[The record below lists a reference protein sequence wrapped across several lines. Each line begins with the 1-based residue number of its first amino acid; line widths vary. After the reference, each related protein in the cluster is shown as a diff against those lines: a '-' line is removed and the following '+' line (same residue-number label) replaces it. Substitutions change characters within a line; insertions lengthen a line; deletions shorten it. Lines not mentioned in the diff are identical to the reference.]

1 MKGDALSGGLSM
13 VKARAVLAVT
23 MLHELC
29 DCVVHL
35 ICTTAATPSSVVRPF
50 GRRGELGSF
59 LEAKAIGGMLEVAW
73 SRGDEWN
80 LDRAADLVIDTGQAR
95 YAVCEFGVV
104 SQATNIQ
111 RLHSV
116 HLFFDLCEDR
126 R

>member
-23 MLHELC
+23 VLHELC
-29 DCVVHL
+29 HCVVHQL
-35 ICTTAATPSSVVRPF
+35 CTTAATPPSVVRPF

-59 LEAKAIGGMLEVAW
+59 LEAKVIGGILEVAW
-73 SRGDEWN
+73 SRDDEWN
-80 LDRAADLVIDTGQAR
+80 LDRATDLVICTGQAR

-104 SQATNIQ
+104 SQATDFQ

-116 HLFFDLCEDR
+116 HLFFDLYEDQR
-126 R
+126 